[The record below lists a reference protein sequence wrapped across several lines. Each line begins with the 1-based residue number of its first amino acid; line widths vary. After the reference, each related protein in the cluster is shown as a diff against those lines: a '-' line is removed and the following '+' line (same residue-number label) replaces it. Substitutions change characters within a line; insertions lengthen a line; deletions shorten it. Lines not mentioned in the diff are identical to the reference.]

1 MVEERSF
8 GGRDLNKIFLSGR
21 LTKDPEV
28 KTAQSGKAYTRVGIA
43 VDRAFSKD
51 KEVDFFN
58 LVVFGKTAEFL
69 GKWFSK
75 GSKLLVEGRLQ
86 NSTYKD
92 KEGNDRTATEV
103 IVDNVE
109 FADSKKP
116 SGGGKTNESRSDDDD
131 FPPGFDP
138 PF

>member
-1 MVEERSF
+1 M
-8 GGRDLNKIFLSGR
+8 NKIILSGR

-28 KTAQSGKAYTRVGIA
+28 RYAQSGNAYARVGIA
-43 VDRAFSKD
+43 VDRAFSKN

-92 KEGNDRTATEV
+92 KEGNDRIATEV
-103 IVDNVE
+103 IVDNAE
-109 FADSKKP
+109 FADSKKKD
-116 SGGGKTNESRSDDDD
+116 SGGGYSGGKGKASNDDY
-131 FPPGFDP
+131 DP
-138 PF
+138 LEDTPF

>member
-1 MVEERSF
+1 M
-8 GGRDLNKIFLSGR
+8 NKIILSGR

-28 KTAQSGKAYTRVGIA
+28 RYAQSGTAHTRVGIA
-43 VDRAFSKD
+43 VDRAFSKN

-92 KEGNDRTATEV
+92 KEGNDRIATEV

-109 FADSKKP
+109 FADSKKKQQGN
-116 SGGGKTNESRSDDDD
+116 SGSDDT
-131 FPPGFDP
+131 PPFDP
-138 PF
+138 DDAPF

>member
-1 MVEERSF
+1 M
-8 GGRDLNKIFLSGR
+8 NKIFLSGR

-58 LVVFGKTAEFL
+58 LVAFGKTAEFL

-75 GSKLLVEGRLQ
+75 GSKLLVEGRVQ
-86 NSTYKD
+86 IEQYED
-92 KEGNDRTATEV
+92 KEGLKRTSVDV
-103 IVDNVE
+103 IANEVE
-109 FADSKKP
+109 FADSKKKD
-116 SGGGKTNESRSDDDD
+116 SGNAKRGADDD
-131 FPPGFDP
+131 FFPPPDIDDT

>member
-1 MVEERSF
+1 M
-8 GGRDLNKIFLSGR
+8 NKIFLSGR

-28 KTAQSGKAYTRVGIA
+28 RYSQSGTAYTRVSIA
-43 VDRAFSKD
+43 VDRPFSKD
-51 KEVDFFN
+51 KDKSVDFFN

-75 GSKLLVEGRLQ
+75 GSKILVEGRLQ

-92 KEGNDRTATEV
+92 KEGNDRIATEV

-109 FADSKKP
+109 FADSKKS
-116 SGGGKTNESRSDDDD
+116 SGGNGKANASHDDNAL
-131 FPPGFDP
+131 PLEDP

>member
-1 MVEERSF
+1 M
-8 GGRDLNKIFLSGR
+8 NKIFLSGR

-43 VDRAFSKD
+43 VDRPFSKD

-75 GSKLLVEGRLQ
+75 GSKILVEGRLQ
-86 NSTYKD
+86 NSSYKD
-92 KEGNDRTATEV
+92 KEGNDRIATEV

-109 FADSKKP
+109 FADSKKKD
-116 SGGGKTNESRSDDDD
+116 SGNAKRGADDDY
-131 FPPGFDP
+131 FPPPDLEDT